1 MRLSEKAWWP
11 GMGLLLLGALW
22 LRWPVPSPEW
32 THIDERVF
40 LLNPLKLWSGDLNPH
55 FFIYPTLHIYL
66 CSALYYI
73 YFLFWHNEPIGAFIA
88 YRFFVD
94 GGDLLAIARAF
105 NAVLSAA
112 TAVVVATT
120 GRRIYGVLAGSL
132 AGVFFAVMP
141 LSVRFAHLATT
152 DSPAAWWAAFALYGA
167 IRVLQCGRSID
178 YVLAGVSA
186 GLAGAT
192 KYPAAMVCLPL
203 AVACWLR
210 TPTLRAHGLWLSGGL
225 ALATFAFTS
234 PYVLLDIGAALED
247 LALMGRVHLMSDEA
261 TTDMA
266 SGWYYLRYALGHGI
280 GLIGLL
286 SAVVSCAWPRKSREE
301 WVLVTATAAFA
312 VLLVA
317 AESVFMRYALPLA
330 PLCALWCARW
340 AICGRRW
347 LVAMGAV
354 ALLVQ
359 PFHASLQTR
368 ALLAGEDTREQ
379 AELWL
384 AKHARDGAWIV
395 NVPSLVGGNIEVLY
409 PEKIFAREQRF
420 AHSFS
425 GRSLIDAYAGLAMRE
440 DMPPLYAFLQPNALD
455 LAPADSAGAGIA
467 YVLHYQHP
475 VLPPIEGVAA
485 QTVLAR
491 GEWVAEFSPGAMQRA
506 VYEPVD
512 WYFAPIG
519 SYAGVERTGSHIRL
533 AKVALREPGGQ
544 GDSRALFA
552 ILHGILR
559 GKLLTVEGTWEQAL
573 AQYEQVARSPLS
585 LPKVLNGSYYYE
597 YLYSHGLC
605 LSKVGRLSRAVVLWE
620 QALAIKDG
628 EAELHNNIG
637 VAYARLGRD
646 DYAVRHLTKA
656 TVLDSHYVEAYANLG
671 NVLYR
676 LGDRT
681 GAAAA
686 WQQTIAVKPDH
697 AKAHFNM
704 GNIYYERGEWN
715 RAIRSYKQAVTLRQ
729 SRVYF
734 NLAQAYLR
742 KAKLDSA
749 IDALSQA
756 AAIEP
761 NDAEVH
767 FYLGTLLAQKDDQG
781 SALRH
786 FARALELEPD
796 NPRTAQ
802 IKAYMG
808 ER

>member
-1 MRLSEKAWWP
+1 
-11 GMGLLLLGALW
+11 MGLLLLGALW

-66 CSALYYI
+66 CSALYYL
-73 YFLFWHNEPIGAFIA
+73 YFLFWHNEPMSAFIA

-112 TAVVVATT
+112 TAVVVAAT
-120 GRRIYGVLAGSL
+120 GRRIYGVLAGLL

-152 DSPAAWWAAFALYGA
+152 DSPAAWWIALAVYGA
-167 IRVLQCGRSID
+167 IRVLQRGRCID
-178 YVLAGVSA
+178 YALAGVGA

-203 AVACWLR
+203 ALACWLR
-210 TPTLRAHGLWLSGGL
+210 TPTLRDRGLWLSGGL
-225 ALATFAFTS
+225 ALATFACTS
-234 PYVLLDIGAALED
+234 PYVLLDVGAALED
-247 LALMGRVHLMSDEA
+247 LALMGRVHLMSEEA
-261 TTDMA
+261 KADMA
-266 SGWYYLRYALGHGI
+266 SGWYYLRYALGYGI

-286 SAVVSCAWPRKSREE
+286 AAVIACAWPRKSREE
-301 WVLVTATAAFA
+301 WVLVAATAAFA
-312 VLLVA
+312 ALLVA

-347 LVAMGAV
+347 LVALGAV
-354 ALLVQ
+354 VVLIE
-359 PFHASLQTR
+359 PFYSSLQTR
-368 ALLAGEDTREQ
+368 ALLSGEDTREQ

-384 AKHARDGAWIV
+384 SQHARDGAWIV
-395 NVPSLVGGNIEVLY
+395 NVPPLVGGNIEVLY
-409 PEKIFAREQRF
+409 PESIFAREQRF
-420 AHSFS
+420 AHSFT
-425 GRSLIDAYAGLAMRE
+425 GRALLDAYAGLAARE

-455 LAPADSAGAGIA
+455 LAPADAAGAGTA

-475 VLPPIEGVAA
+475 VLPRIESAAA
-485 QTVLAR
+485 QAVLAR
-491 GEWVAEFSPGAMQRA
+491 GEWVAEFSPGAMKRA
-506 VYEPVD
+506 IYEPVD

-519 SYAGVERTGSHIRL
+519 GYAEVERTGSHIRL
-533 AKVALREPGGQ
+533 AKVGLREPGGQ
-544 GDSRALFA
+544 GDAREFFA
-552 ILHGILR
+552 VLHGILR
-559 GKLLTVEGTWEQAL
+559 GKLLTAEGAWEKAL

-585 LPKVLNGSYYYE
+585 LPKVLNGSYYYD

-605 LSKVGRLSRAVVLWE
+605 LSKVGRLSRAVALWE
-620 QALAIKDG
+620 QALAVKG
-628 EAELHNNIG
+628 EEAELHNNMG
-637 VAYARLGRD
+637 VAYARLGRGD
-646 DYAVRHLTKA
+646 RALRHLTTA
-656 TVLDSHYVEAYANLG
+656 TALNSHYAEAHVNLG
-671 NVLYR
+671 NILYR
-676 LGDRT
+676 QGDSA

-686 WQQTIAVKPDH
+686 WQRAIAAKPDN
-697 AKAHFNM
+697 AKAHFNL
-704 GNIYYERGEWN
+704 GNVHYEQGEWD
-715 RAIRSYKQAVTLRQ
+715 RAIHSYKQAVPLRE

-742 KAKLDSA
+742 KAKPDSA
-749 IDALSQA
+749 IGALLQA

-767 FYLGTLLAQKDDQG
+767 FYLGTLLAQKEDQEA
-781 SALRH
+781 ALRH
-786 FARALELEPD
+786 FARALALEPD

-802 IKAYMG
+802 IKAYMEG
-808 ER
+808 R